1 MRNCHLVIYH
11 HNLTFLT
18 AQCFECTTRNLINL
32 YEIQI
37 IIITDMADLKK
48 DLDEYLLLQSDQKKN
63 FKIQMP
69 TIPAPKIT
77 GWFKKNQPEETE
89 SWYQETKRECCPSLV
104 IIHCLNHWFYF
115 IKSYLFQSRFQR
127 FTLFGICIC
136 MGILCF
142 SISLM
147 YIPVLLFKARK
158 FALLFTLGSIFF
170 VLR

>member
-1 MRNCHLVIYH
+1 
-11 HNLTFLT
+11 
-18 AQCFECTTRNLINL
+18 
-32 YEIQI
+32 
-37 IIITDMADLKK
+37 MADLKK

-115 IKSYLFQSRFQR
+115 IKSYLF
-127 FTLFGICIC
+127 
-136 MGILCF
+136 
-142 SISLM
+142 
-147 YIPVLLFKARK
+147 
-158 FALLFTLGSIFF
+158 
-170 VLR
+170 